1 MSQGEPHQ
9 LSIGRLQR
17 RLEAAERLNRSYQD
31 QIDHMK
37 QIISEICAM
46 HDLDPPDLR
55 YAHYVPI
62 RRTEEYERQ
71 GEQEDIDGNQ
81 STELTQQRI
90 SEMVVNTHTHTQCL
104 PTLRATRSATAALVS
119 RQCELVGVNKK

>member
-1 MSQGEPHQ
+1 MCAIVKKLTYSCLTYISMSQGEPHQ

-17 RLEAAERLNRSYQD
+17 RLEASERLNMSYQD

-55 YAHYVPI
+55 
-62 RRTEEYERQ
+62 
-71 GEQEDIDGNQ
+71 
-81 STELTQQRI
+81 
-90 SEMVVNTHTHTQCL
+90 
-104 PTLRATRSATAALVS
+104 
-119 RQCELVGVNKK
+119 